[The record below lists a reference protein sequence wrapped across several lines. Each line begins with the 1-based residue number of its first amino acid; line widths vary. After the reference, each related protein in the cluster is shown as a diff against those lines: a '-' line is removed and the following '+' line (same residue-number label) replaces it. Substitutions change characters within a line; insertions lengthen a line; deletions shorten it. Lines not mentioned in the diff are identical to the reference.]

1 MVCEGRIIASISHS
15 PVADVDLA
23 AFACSGSS
31 PTSLLLSIVVQA
43 IDLVGICLLVLSA
56 AAIALGQVAMARAD
70 DFDALYWLAVGLAG
84 LAAAVQIT
92 RPGKG
97 KA

>member
-1 MVCEGRIIASISHS
+1 LLFSSSVQVI
-15 PVADVDLA
+15 DV
-23 AFACSGSS
+23 
-31 PTSLLLSIVVQA
+31 
-43 IDLVGICLLVLSA
+43 VGLFLLVLSA
-56 AAIALGQVAMARAD
+56 AAIVFGQGALARGD

-97 KA
+97 RA

>member
-1 MVCEGRIIASISHS
+1 MSARLPVPGSRLPVCYS
-15 PVADVDLA
+15 P
-23 AFACSGSS
+23 G
-31 PTSLLLSIVVQA
+31 VVHA
-43 IDLVGICLLVLSA
+43 IDVVGVCLLALAA
-56 AAIALGQVAMARAD
+56 AAIGFGQAALARAD

-97 KA
+97 KAG

>member
-1 MVCEGRIIASISHS
+1 MAVH
-15 PVADVDLA
+15 
-23 AFACSGSS
+23 
-31 PTSLLLSIVVQA
+31 A
-43 IDLVGICLLVLSA
+43 IDFVGVCLLVLA
-56 AAIALGQVAMARAD
+56 AAALTFGQLALARSD

-92 RPGKG
+92 RPAKG

>member
-1 MVCEGRIIASISHS
+1 
-15 PVADVDLA
+15 LL
-23 AFACSGSS
+23 FSG
-31 PTSLLLSIVVQA
+31 VVHA
-43 IDLVGICLLVLSA
+43 IDVVGVCLLALSA
-56 AAIALGQVAMARAD
+56 AAIGFGQAALARAD

-97 KA
+97 KPG